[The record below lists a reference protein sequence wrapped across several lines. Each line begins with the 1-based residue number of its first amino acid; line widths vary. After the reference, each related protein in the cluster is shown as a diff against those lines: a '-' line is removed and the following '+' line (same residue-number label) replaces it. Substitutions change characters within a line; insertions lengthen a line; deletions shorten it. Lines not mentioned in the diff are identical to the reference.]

1 MWQRFLILKD
11 NKSQNALD
19 KDSCKDVFQ
28 DFYCEIEKK
37 VTEEY
42 RVIQF
47 NCGNDHFTWNFG
59 TFRDHVNKLSLRKK
73 RKVAAEI

>member
-1 MWQRFLILKD
+1 MWRRFLILKD

-37 VTEEY
+37 VTDKY

-47 NCGNDHFTWNFG
+47 NCGNDHFT
-59 TFRDHVNKLSLRKK
+59 
-73 RKVAAEI
+73 

>member
-37 VTEEY
+37 VTVKNTEL
-42 RVIQF
+42 F
-47 NCGNDHFTWNFG
+47 
-59 TFRDHVNKLSLRKK
+59 SLIVVMITLLKILELLMTMSISFPFAKK
-73 RKVAAEI
+73 ER